1 MPHRNWSRRRLAVF
15 VSLGALALVAAT
27 AGLGGWLYVRSID
40 SGVHRDDVFAHT
52 PESVR
57 PTKVAD
63 DAVNVLLM
71 GADSNDADAG
81 SSRADTIILIHLPA
95 DRRSAQLI
103 SIPRDT
109 WLRVPRSTNS
119 GASTVQA
126 KINAAFAWGGAPLM
140 VRTVET
146 FTGVRIDHTMVIDFA
161 GFARIIDALGGVDVT
176 VDRDFTSSSAPYHV
190 YRTGPQHMDG
200 TLALDYARQ
209 RKPFADG
216 DFTRMRHQRAIIAAV
231 FDKAAH
237 LGLLTGPATLD
248 GVIRSTAAAVT
259 VDQGMSILDMAG
271 VLRDLKSSNLAML
284 TSPSAG
290 TGMVGNQSVVFAN
303 PAADAELYSAVR
315 NDTVDTWLAHHPQ
328 P

>member
-1 MPHRNWSRRRLAVF
+1 MLRRKWTRRRWAVF
-15 VSLGALALVAAT
+15 VSLGALALVGVT
-27 AGLGGWLYVRSID
+27 AGVGGWLYVRSLD
-40 SGVHRDDVFAHT
+40 GVVHRDDVFAST
-52 PESVR
+52 PESIR

-71 GADSNDADAG
+71 GADSHDVDAG

-109 WLRVPRSTNS
+109 WLPVPRSTKS
-119 GASTVQA
+119 GAPIVRS

-146 FTGVRIDHTMVIDFA
+146 FTGVRIDHTVVIDFA
-161 GFARIIDALGGVDVT
+161 GFPRIIDALGGVDVT
-176 VDRDFTSSSAPYHV
+176 VDRTFTSSSAPYHV
-190 YRTGPQHMDG
+190 YRAGVEHMDG

-216 DFTRMRHQRAIIAAV
+216 DFTRMRHQRDIIGAV

-237 LGLLTGPATLD
+237 LGLLSGPTKLD

-259 VDQGMSILDMAG
+259 VDQGMSLLDMAG
-271 VLRDLKSSNLAML
+271 MLRDLKSSNMAML
-284 TSPSAG
+284 TSPSQG
-290 TGMVGNQSVVFAN
+290 TGMVGDQSVVFAS
-303 PAADAELYSAVR
+303 PAADAELYAAVR
-315 NDTVDTWLAHHPQ
+315 NDTVATWLATHPQ
-328 P
+328 R